1 MNLTF
6 LNPFLLF
13 GLAAAVLPILIH
25 RITQK
30 KANRRKFAALRLLL
44 QSQFITAK
52 PQRLKHLLL
61 LALRIM
67 AVAILVIL
75 MARPVVL
82 RSEALAFLKEGA
94 KVVILDNS
102 LSMGYR
108 EDRGERYA
116 LAKRAVREALAGFDG
131 RTAVIPTVSVPGSA
145 GFQWRQPKE
154 TLKVLEALP
163 LSYGRGDAAAAFAAA
178 YRELA
183 GIKRDKEILV
193 VSDLA
198 KSDWAGLEPP
208 RLGALPG
215 TEVTFIRMGGP
226 DRDANYCIRG
236 VKLEGSEMVAGV
248 PARLEVTVA
257 NLSHQPGAALVQI
270 YLSGRP
276 VDRKAIDL
284 GPGQEGQASFE
295 LFVEKSGWIDGE
307 VRLNPDRLAADDRFY
322 FPLQVQEKVKV
333 LIVDGDPKTSLQA
346 GESYYLA
353 SALNPGGAEGSSFSV
368 RVIAESELGRV
379 NLTRYDVLFLLNVA
393 RPDFSRLAAFF
404 ATHRPVFIF
413 LGDRVVPA
421 AYNGFPLTSWKI
433 QEAIDGSGRAGDLTR
448 IDARQV
454 LPEFLTPLEGSLK
467 NASFPRYYKLG
478 GTAKNLLVL
487 NNLDPL
493 LVETTAGKSRLFLFA
508 SSADRDWNDLPL
520 NAAYLPF
527 LQGLVREALGR
538 AGTSLPAGAA
548 VGEAF
553 REGGRPRQ
561 LAGVPGGAGIFQ
573 FHLPAGELRRGRN
586 APPEESDLV
595 KMTAVEL
602 QKKFGALDLKVVSY
616 GPEGWQGLQEGREE
630 LWPWLLGLLLALLAV
645 EAIYANG
652 LPRLALGGFLKSRH
666 PGENRGPVTS

>member
-13 GLAAAVLPILIH
+13 GLAAAILPILIH

-44 QSQFITAK
+44 QSQLITAK
-52 PQRLKHLLL
+52 PQRLKHFLL
-61 LALRIM
+61 LALRIL
-67 AVAILVIL
+67 AVTALVIM

-82 RSEALAFLKEGA
+82 RSEALAFLREGA

-116 LAKRAVREALAGFDG
+116 LAKRAAREALAGFDG
-131 RTAVIPTVSVPGSA
+131 RVAVIPTVRVPGSA
-145 GFQWRQPKE
+145 GFQWRKPE
-154 TLKVLEALP
+154 EALKFLEAVP
-163 LSYGRGDAAAAFAAA
+163 LSSGRGDATAAFAAA

-183 GIKRDKEILV
+183 GIKSGKEILV

-198 KSDWAGLEPP
+198 KSDWAELEPP

-226 DRDANYCIRG
+226 DRDANYCIRD
-236 VKLEGSEMVAGV
+236 VRLEGSEVVAGV

-270 YLSGRP
+270 YLSGRLA
-276 VDRKAIDL
+276 DRKAIDL
-284 GPGQEGQASFE
+284 NPGQEGKASFE
-295 LFVEKSGWIDGE
+295 LFVEKSGWLDGE
-307 VRLNPDRLAADDRFY
+307 VRLNPDRLAADDVFY
-322 FPLQVQEKVKV
+322 FPLQVHEKVKV
-333 LIVDGDPKTSLQA
+333 LIVDGDPKTSLKA

-353 SALNPGGAEGSSFSV
+353 SALNPGGAEGSPFSA
-368 RVIAESELGRV
+368 RVIAESEIGQV
-379 NLTRYDVLFLLNVA
+379 NLTRFDVLFLLNVA
-393 RPDFSRLAAFF
+393 RPDFSRLAAFLE
-404 ATHRPVFIF
+404 TRRPVFIF

-421 AYNGFPLTSWKI
+421 AYNGFPLASWKI
-433 QEAIDGSGRAGDLTR
+433 QEVIDGSGGAGELTR
-448 IDARQV
+448 IDVRQV
-454 LPEFLTPLEGSLK
+454 LPEFLLPLEGSLK
-467 NASFPRYYKLG
+467 NASFPRYYKIG

-493 LVETTAGKSRLFLFA
+493 LVEADAGKSRLFLFA

-527 LQGLVREALGR
+527 LQGLVREALGL
-538 AGTSLPAGAA
+538 AGPSLPAGSAA
-548 VGEAF
+548 GETF
-553 REGGRPRQ
+553 REGGQPRQ
-561 LAGVPGGAGIFQ
+561 LAGTPGGTGIFQ
-573 FHLPAGELRRGRN
+573 FRLPAGELRRGRN
-586 APPEESDLV
+586 APPEESDLA

-602 QKKFGALDLKVVSY
+602 QRKFGALDLKVVSY
-616 GPEGWQGLQEGREE
+616 GPGGIKGVQEGREE

-652 LPRLALGGFLKSRH
+652 ILRRAIGGLLKSSH
-666 PGENRGPVTS
+666 GHEGGIKIM